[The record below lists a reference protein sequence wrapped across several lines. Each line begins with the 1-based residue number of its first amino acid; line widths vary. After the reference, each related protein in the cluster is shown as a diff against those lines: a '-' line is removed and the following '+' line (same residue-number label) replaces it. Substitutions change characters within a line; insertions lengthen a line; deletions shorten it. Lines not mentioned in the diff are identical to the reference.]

1 MYNKQNRKFVNMYGV
16 MIPSHKRVV
25 VGLTY
30 IYGIGTSTSLN
41 ICNKLGI
48 PKHTRIGEMSPVL
61 INKLKNYIESNDI
74 LIESDLK
81 REKSNFKQRL
91 VSINCYRAR
100 RLGKKRNR
108 FNK

>member
-1 MYNKQNRKFVNMYGV
+1 M
-16 MIPSHKRVV
+16 
-25 VGLTY
+25 
-30 IYGIGTSTSLN
+30 
-41 ICNKLGI
+41 
-48 PKHTRIGEMSPVL
+48 GEMSPVL

-100 RLGKKRNR
+100 NLVKNVIDLINKINKKCYVLYAMN
-108 FNK
+108 